1 MTPRPAALPRE
12 AVVSLSTT
20 TSAIFLVGRILF
32 VALFVVSAQGHIA
45 NHARYVTTARGRIPV
60 PYVAGW
66 PVGAW
71 LILAILSIAL
81 GIWPDV
87 GVLMIAAFL
96 IPTTILFHPF
106 WTFSDAA
113 QRRTQRGSFFRNI
126 SLLGA
131 TLALFAFLT
140 TIGPGL
146 FAITGSLFSLR

>member
-1 MTPRPAALPRE
+1 MTTMA
-12 AVVSLSTT
+12 
-20 TSAIFLVGRILF
+20 SAIFLVGRILF
-32 VALFVVSAQGHIA
+32 VALFVVSAQGHFA
-45 NHARYVTTARGRIPV
+45 NHARFVVMAKGKIPV

-71 LILAILSIAL
+71 LVLAMLSMVL

-87 GVLMIAAFL
+87 GALMLAAFL
-96 IPTTILFHPF
+96 IPTSILFHPF

-113 QRRTQRGSFFRNI
+113 QRRTQRGSFFRNV

-140 TIGPGL
+140 VVGPGQ
-146 FAITGSLFSLR
+146 FAITGSLFHLR

>member
-1 MTPRPAALPRE
+1 M
-12 AVVSLSTT
+12 STIA
-20 TSAIFLVGRILF
+20 SAIFLVGRILF

-45 NHARYVTTARGRIPV
+45 NHARFVATAKGKIPV

-71 LILAILSIAL
+71 LALAILSMVL
-81 GIWPDV
+81 GIWSDV
-87 GVLMIAAFL
+87 GSLMLAAFL
-96 IPTTILFHPF
+96 IPTSLLFHPF
-106 WTFSDAA
+106 WTFTDAA
-113 QRRTQRGSFFRNI
+113 LRRTQRGNFLRNV

-140 TIGPGL
+140 VVGPGR

>member
-1 MTPRPAALPRE
+1 M
-12 AVVSLSTT
+12 STT
-20 TSAIFLVGRILF
+20 ASGIFLVGRILF

-45 NHARYVTTARGRIPV
+45 NPARYVATAKGKIPV

-71 LILAILSIAL
+71 LALAILSTVL

-87 GVLMIAAFL
+87 GALMLAAFL
-96 IPTTILFHPF
+96 IPTSLLFHPF

-113 QRRTQRGSFFRNI
+113 QRRTQRGSFFRNV

-131 TLALFAFLT
+131 SLALFAFLT
-140 TIGPGL
+140 VTGPGQ
-146 FAITGSLFSLR
+146 FAITGSLFHLR

>member
-1 MTPRPAALPRE
+1 M
-12 AVVSLSTT
+12 STT
-20 TSAIFLVGRILF
+20 ASAILLVGRILF

-45 NHARYVTTARGRIPV
+45 NHARFVATAKGRIPV

-71 LILAILSIAL
+71 LALAILSMVL

-87 GVLMIAAFL
+87 GALMLAAFL
-96 IPTTILFHPF
+96 IPTSLLFDPF

-113 QRRTQRGSFFRNI
+113 QRRTQRGSFLRNV

-140 TIGPGL
+140 VVGPGR
-146 FAITGSLFSLR
+146 FAITGSLFNLR

>member
-1 MTPRPAALPRE
+1 MSVAA
-12 AVVSLSTT
+12 
-20 TSAIFLVGRILF
+20 SAIFLVGRILF

-45 NHARYVTTARGRIPV
+45 NHDRYVTTARGKIPV

-71 LILAILSIAL
+71 LVLAILSTVL

-87 GVLMIAAFL
+87 GVLMVAAFL

-106 WTFSDAA
+106 WRFSDPT
-113 QRRTQRGSFFRNI
+113 QRRTQRSSFFRNV

-140 TIGPGL
+140 VVGPGR
-146 FAITGSLFSLR
+146 FAITGSLSSLH

>member
-1 MTPRPAALPRE
+1 MPPTGVADMN
-12 AVVSLSTT
+12 TT
-20 TSAIFLVGRILF
+20 ASSIFLVGRILF

-45 NHARYVTTARGRIPV
+45 NHARFVATAKGKIPI

-71 LILAILSIAL
+71 LVLATLSMVL

-87 GVLMIAAFL
+87 GALMMAAFL

-113 QRRTQRGSFFRNI
+113 QRRTQRGSFYRNV

-140 TIGPGL
+140 VTGPGK
-146 FAITGSLFSLR
+146 FAITASLFSLR

>member
-1 MTPRPAALPRE
+1 MSTAA
-12 AVVSLSTT
+12 
-20 TSAIFLVGRILF
+20 SAIFLVGRILL

-45 NHARYVTTARGRIPV
+45 NHARFVATAKGKIPL

-71 LILAILSIAL
+71 LALAIASMVL

-87 GVLMIAAFL
+87 GALMLAAFL
-96 IPTTILFHPF
+96 IPTSLLFHPF

-113 QRRTQRGSFFRNI
+113 QRRTQRGSFFRNV

-140 TIGPGL
+140 VVGPGR
-146 FAITGSLFSLR
+146 FAITGSLFRLH

>member
-1 MTPRPAALPRE
+1 M
-12 AVVSLSTT
+12 STT
-20 TSAIFLVGRILF
+20 ASAIFLVGRILF

-45 NHARYVTTARGRIPV
+45 SHARYVATAKGKIPI

-66 PVGAW
+66 PVGVW
-71 LILAILSIAL
+71 LVLAILSTVL

-87 GVLMIAAFL
+87 GALMMAAFL
-96 IPTTILFHPF
+96 IPTTLLFHPF

-113 QRRTQRGSFFRNI
+113 QRRTQRGSFFRNV

-140 TIGPGL
+140 VVGPGR
-146 FAITGSLFSLR
+146 FAITGSLFNLR

>member
-1 MTPRPAALPRE
+1 MSTAA
-12 AVVSLSTT
+12 
-20 TSAIFLVGRILF
+20 SAIFLVGRILL

-45 NHARYVTTARGRIPV
+45 NHARFVATAKGKIPL

-71 LILAILSIAL
+71 LALAIASMVL

-87 GVLMIAAFL
+87 GALMLAAFL
-96 IPTTILFHPF
+96 IPTSLLFHPF

-113 QRRTQRGSFFRNI
+113 QRRTQRGSFFCNV

-140 TIGPGL
+140 VVGPGR
-146 FAITGSLFSLR
+146 FAITGSLFRLH

>member
-1 MTPRPAALPRE
+1 MSIAA
-12 AVVSLSTT
+12 
-20 TSAIFLVGRILF
+20 SAIFLVGRILF

-45 NHARYVTTARGRIPV
+45 NHDRFVTTARGRIPF

-71 LILAILSIAL
+71 LVLAILSMVL

-87 GVLMIAAFL
+87 GALMMAAFL
-96 IPTTILFHPF
+96 IPTALLFHPF

-113 QRRTQRGSFFRNI
+113 QRRTQRGSFFRNV

-131 TLALFAFLT
+131 SLALFAFLT
-140 TIGPGL
+140 VVGPGR
-146 FAITGSLFSLR
+146 FAITGALFSLR